1 MRGRLMGNPF
11 TGYCVGNR
19 GICVLLFH
27 RNYRPSSVLEDITF
41 ATLQNNSKNKSLTL
55 KIDYSMSSG
64 TEKSYWSK
72 DINNWYVELFSD
84 IILSDN
90 SLLEEINAK
99 NNTLLKQYKDK
110 QLKPYSSCDVLQKN
124 LDDTNFNK
132 PVEL

>member
-1 MRGRLMGNPF
+1 
-11 TGYCVGNR
+11 
-19 GICVLLFH
+19 
-27 RNYRPSSVLEDITF
+27 
-41 ATLQNNSKNKSLTL
+41 
-55 KIDYSMSSG
+55 MSSG

-72 DINNWYVELFSD
+72 DINNGYVELFSD